1 MAVINLRVVQLIAM
15 TYGVEVNTPFE
26 MMTAL
31 KVFNASTYPH
41 RLQSA
46 GLGRFDD

>member
-1 MAVINLRVVQLIAM
+1 M
-15 TYGVEVNTPFE
+15 TYGVEVNTPYE

-31 KVFNASTYPH
+31 KVFNASIHPK

-46 GLGRFDD
+46 GMGRFDE